1 MTLSV
6 AAANRIARAAAARR
20 QRDEAR
26 RLAAL
31 AVRGAY
37 DPPRWVL
44 DRLTPGDRMEYE
56 ATRDEARRLRAEQ
69 ALP

>member
-1 MTLSV
+1 MTLTV

-20 QRDEAR
+20 QRAEAKK
-26 RLAAL
+26 LAML

-44 DRLTPGDRMEYE
+44 DRLSPGDRIEYE
-56 ATRDEARRLRAEQ
+56 AARDEARKGKT
-69 ALP
+69 

>member
-1 MTLSV
+1 MTLSI

-20 QRDEAR
+20 QQTEAKK
-26 RLAAL
+26 LAML

-56 ATRDEARRLRAEQ
+56 AARDEARKGTASR
-69 ALP
+69 

>member
-20 QRDEAR
+20 QRTEAKK
-26 RLAAL
+26 LAML

-44 DRLTPGDRMEYE
+44 DRLTPGDRIEYE
-56 ATRDEARRLRAEQ
+56 AARDEARKGNKS
-69 ALP
+69 

>member
-1 MTLSV
+1 VTLSV
-6 AAANRIARAAAARR
+6 VAANRIARAAAARR

-37 DPPRWVL
+37 DPPRRVL
-44 DRLTPGDRMEYE
+44 DRLTPGDRIEYE
-56 ATRDEARRLRAEQ
+56 AARDEARKGRA
-69 ALP
+69 